1 MPNRTCTL
9 TADDPERGLA
19 VLGYS
24 VGIASQVSCG
34 ESLERIVAYA
44 FTCEIRTHPGSIPS
58 LSLTAILKRCLQAD
72 IAFCG
77 LHRDM
82 PQKKMDL
89 LELTSRIMA
98 QARTRP
104 SEIMRRETRKV
115 HACSGL
121 LDNMPDRLS

>member
-24 VGIASQVSCG
+24 VGIASQVFSCG

-82 PQKKMDL
+82 PEKKMDL
-89 LELTSRIMA
+89 LELTSRFMA

-104 SEIMRRETRKV
+104 SEIMRR
-115 HACSGL
+115 SGF
-121 LDNMPDRLS
+121 LDNMPDRLF